1 VAADI
6 NLLSIFLKSR
16 DAFERFSS
24 SVPEHLMENETRTLI
39 ADLDLWYKDH
49 QDANGVNNDQI
60 GTFWEW
66 LKLSRHTAMEPD
78 KLLLMKSMLGRAMQA
93 KDTGKAAD
101 ILKSLTLRDHAG
113 RIAEKADKYSAGDT
127 GIDLYEELLND
138 VEVAKLDAGIHD
150 GHDHEVTTSFDS
162 IIREVTDLS
171 LGLQWRS
178 PEMNASLGPLRKGNF
193 ITVAAFVDTGKSTF
207 LASEASYMASQ
218 LEDDEKVILFN
229 NEEEGKVVK
238 LRLLMATT
246 GLTLDQIKVDV
257 PSAVKLYTEYM
268 SGDKDRIIVVDS
280 ARISTGMIRRKL
292 RQYNTKLI
300 AIDQLYKVKG
310 FKMNGDDKLGR
321 LQDTFEFGRELAKT
335 YCPVIA
341 IHQARGDA
349 NNERYIEMHQLAGSQ
364 QAIQG
369 EADAIIMLGRDQE
382 TPNARYIYT
391 PKNKLPTPGDQT
403 QRNGKWEVFPN
414 FAAGRFAE

>member
-1 VAADI
+1 MAADI
-6 NLLSIFLKSR
+6 NLLSLFLKSR
-16 DAFERFSS
+16 DTFDRFHQA
-24 SVPEHLMENETRTLI
+24 VPEHLMEAETRTLI
-39 ADLDLWYKDH
+39 ADLSLWYKEHPDIAGIE
-49 QDANGVNNDQI
+49 DDQI
-60 GTFWEW
+60 GVFWEY
-66 LKLSRHTAMEPD
+66 LKLTRHTAMDPD
-78 KLLLMKSMLGRAMQA
+78 KLLLLKSMLGRAMQA

-101 ILKSLTLRDHAG
+101 ILKALTLRDHAG
-113 RIAEKADKYSAGDT
+113 RIAEKADKYSAGDMSV
-127 GIDLYEELLND
+127 DLFEELLND
-138 VEVAKLDAGIHD
+138 VEQAKLDAGIHD
-150 GHDHEVTTSFDS
+150 GHDHEVTTSFDT
-162 IIREVTDLS
+162 IVREITDLS
-171 LGLQWRS
+171 LGLSWRS
-178 PEMNASLGPLRKGNF
+178 PEVNAALGPLRKGNF
-193 ITVAAFVDTGKSTF
+193 VTVAAFVDTGKSTF
-207 LASEASYMASQ
+207 LASEASYMAGQ
-218 LEDDEKVILFN
+218 LEGDEKVLLFN
-229 NEEEGKVVK
+229 NEEEGKTVK

-246 GLTLDQIKVDV
+246 GLTLDQIKLDV
-257 PSAVKLYTEYM
+257 PAAVKLYTEYM
-268 SGDKDRIIVVDS
+268 SGDINRVIVVDS

-382 TPNARYIYT
+382 TPQARYIYV
-391 PKNKLPTPGDQT
+391 PKNKLPTPGDPE
-403 QRNGKWEVFPN
+403 QRNIKAEVFPR
-414 FAAGRFAE
+414 FAVGRFSE

>member
-1 VAADI
+1 MAADI

-16 DAFERFSS
+16 NAFDRFHS
-24 SVPEHLMENETRTLI
+24 SVPEHLLESETRILI
-39 ADLDLWYKDH
+39 NDLDLWYKQH
-49 QDANGVNNDQI
+49 QDIDGIAVDQL
-60 GTFWEW
+60 GTFWEF
-66 LKLSRHTAMEPD
+66 LKLTRHTSMEPD
-78 KLLLMKSMLGRAMQA
+78 KLLLLKSMLGRAMQA

-101 ILKSLTLRDHAG
+101 ILKALTLRDHAG
-113 RIAEKADKYSAGDT
+113 RIAEKADKFSAGDSE
-127 GIDLYEELLND
+127 IDLFEELLDD
-138 VEVAKLDAGIHD
+138 VEKAKLDAGIHD
-150 GHDHEVTTSFDS
+150 GHDHEVLDSFDT
-162 IIREVTDLS
+162 IIREITDLS

-178 PEMNASLGPLRKGNF
+178 PELNTALGPLRKGNF

-207 LASEASYMASQ
+207 LASEASYMAGQ
-218 LEDDEKVILFN
+218 LEGDEKVLLFN

-246 GLTLDQIKVDV
+246 GLTLEQIKVDV
-257 PSAVKLYTEYM
+257 PAAVAKYTEYM
-268 SGDKDRIIVVDS
+268 SGDKNRIIVVDS

-300 AIDQLYKVKG
+300 CIDQLYKVKG

-321 LQDTFEFGRELAKT
+321 LQDTFEFGRELAKS

-341 IHQARGDA
+341 VHQARGDA

-382 TPNARYIYT
+382 TPQARYIYV

-403 QRNGKWEVFPN
+403 QRNIKAEVFPR
-414 FAAGRFAE
+414 FACGRFSE